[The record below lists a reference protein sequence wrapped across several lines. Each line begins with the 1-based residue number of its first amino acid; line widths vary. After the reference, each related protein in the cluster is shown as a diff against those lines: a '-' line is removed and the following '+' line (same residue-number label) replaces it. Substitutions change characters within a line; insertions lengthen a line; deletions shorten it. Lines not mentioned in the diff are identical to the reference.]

1 MKRANNQHWIPLSLI
16 HIIWGLTVLSASAED
31 PHSSVYKETL
41 YPSARL
47 CASCHPV
54 IYEEWRASAHAYAS
68 ISPVFHKFEQAISDI
83 SNGTIGTFCVRC
95 HATVSTTM
103 SEPREAAI
111 WERSEVSREGITC
124 ITCHRINEEYYKV
137 NGERRIVPGTIEEP
151 VYGPFDGDGLRDVIS
166 SGKQGD
172 RKIHREAIRFPQLS
186 TSEACVGCHQVAV
199 AGIKLEVVWDQYQ
212 DSPAKEQGITCQDCH
227 MAQKAGDHTSG
238 YARLPA
244 AIIRGHAT
252 QERKHAN
259 HGFLGP
265 GYPIV
270 HPGLFPHNPEA
281 SSFTVEA
288 WLKFNYR
295 DRWGSPEF
303 EAKIKSGELKVEF
316 PTEWKDDYMR
326 VEAFKIIAT
335 NQATLEQRMAQRIV
349 MFEHS
354 MKLEGPFFDEAQLIA
369 SDGLSFK
376 YTITNTNPGHNLPS
390 GSLGAQ
396 PELWLNVALIGPDG
410 SRLWESG
417 HLDSS
422 GDMCD
427 LHSADVLA
435 GLIPHDDQLFNLQ
448 TKFLVTNLKGT
459 DREAYLPVN
468 IDLDQLPMIRPAP
481 VPSTV
486 MNHPPFARMEGRS
499 IPPLMSRDA
508 EFTIPSELMR
518 GPGKYRL
525 SVRMRSRP
533 EPIYFMRFIGAT
545 PEMIKTMNE
554 GITDIHPYSVEFEVR

>member
-1 MKRANNQHWIPLSLI
+1 MC
-16 HIIWGLTVLSASAED
+16 LSAVKWYLGGAMFLFFISSVHAID
-31 PHSSVYKETL
+31 PHEGVYKDSM
-41 YPSARL
+41 YPSASQ

-68 ISPVFHKFEQAISDI
+68 ISPVFHKFEQTISDI

-103 SEPREAAI
+103 SEAREAPI
-111 WERSEVSREGITC
+111 WERSKVSREGITC
-124 ITCHRINEEYYKV
+124 ITCHRIDEEYYKV
-137 NGERRIVPGTIEEP
+137 NGERRIVPGTIEAP
-151 VYGPFDGDGLRDVIS
+151 VYGPFDGDGLAGVIAR
-166 SGKQGD
+166 GDQGD
-172 RKIHREAIRFPQLS
+172 RKIHRKAVRFDQLS

-212 DSPAKEQGITCQDCH
+212 DSPAKEQGISCQDCH
-227 MAQKAGDHTSG
+227 MAQEPGDHTSG
-238 YARLPA
+238 YARIPA
-244 AIIRGHAT
+244 AIIRGKAT
-252 QERKHAN
+252 APRKHSN

-281 SSFTVEA
+281 ESFTVEA
-288 WLKFNYR
+288 WLSFNYR
-295 DRWGSPEF
+295 DGWGSPTF
-303 EAKIKSGELKVEF
+303 EAKIKSGALKADF
-316 PTEWKDDYMR
+316 PEEWRDPIMR
-326 VEAFKIIAT
+326 VEAFKIIAQ
-335 NQATLEQRMAQRIV
+335 NKATLERRMAQRIK

-354 MKLEGPFFDEAQLIA
+354 VKLEGPFFEEEQL
-369 SDGLSFK
+369 SSGDDLEFK
-376 YTITNTNPGHNLPS
+376 YVVTNTNSGHNLPS

-396 PELWLNVALIGPDG
+396 PELWLNVALIAPDG
-410 SRLWESG
+410 TRIWESG
-417 HLDSS
+417 HLDSN

-427 LHSADVLA
+427 LHSADVLE
-435 GLIPHDDQLFNLQ
+435 GKLPHDDNLFNLQ
-448 TKFLVTNLKGT
+448 TKFLVTTLKGT

-468 IDLDQLPMIRPAP
+468 IDLDQLPMIRPAT

-499 IPPLMSRDA
+499 IPPLKSRDA
-508 EFTIPSELMR
+508 GYTVPADLLK
-518 GPGKYRL
+518 GPGTYRL